1 MKPFVKPEVRG
12 FMEKAIAIRKAE
24 GFST

>member
-1 MKPFVKPEVRG
+1 MKPFVKPEVWG